1 VSLQGVEV
9 VQAVQDMS
17 GSVPLIAGKMTWVRV
32 YLDKNNGTRPLTASL
47 KAQRGTTMLSLNP
60 VAPITVDATENLT
73 LRRQI
78 FSKSLNFAVPA
89 TMIGS
94 GTTIF
99 TLATPTDMSS
109 QHKTIICDNCG
120 NPAQVSFSNM
130 PPLVVRLIG
139 LTYRFSPTPGAPQQ
153 TATPRPIDFTLLQ
166 SWLGRAYPVSQVIS
180 SQTTAPVNFKPNFDG
195 TTTADCTNADA
206 QLSAIRAVDMAQPGA
221 DNRTHYLGLVSN
233 QGGFMR
239 GCSSSTP
246 AAADPTATASGPSG
260 APGGPGIRPAQTET
274 PTELL
279 PTGIRATSLR
289 TPLGA
294 VIPGFALATPK
305 TTWLFPIQTARSAPA
320 SKLALPG
327 STSATR
333 QTASHSRC
341 CGPPAP
347 SKS

>member
-17 GSVPLIAGKMTWVRV
+17 GSVPLIAGKTTWVRV

-47 KAQRGTTMLSLNP
+47 KAQRGTTTLSLNP

-73 LRRQI
+73 LRRQN

-89 TMIGS
+89 AMIGP

-99 TLATPTDMSS
+99 ALATPTDMSP

-120 NPAQVSFSNM
+120 NPTQVSFSNM

-139 LTYRFSPTPGAPQQ
+139 LTYQFQPTPGAPQQ

-195 TTTADCTNADA
+195 TTSIDCTNADA
-206 QLSAIRAVDMAQPGA
+206 QLSAIRAVDMAQLGA
-221 DNRTHYLGLVSN
+221 DNRTHYLPGARIQPGRGHPRLLLLDPGDRGSDRHRLRAVRRSGRARQCPCQRHRGHGRNFCRLV
-233 QGGFMR
+233 F
-239 GCSSSTP
+239 
-246 AAADPTATASGPSG
+246 G
-260 APGGPGIRPAQTET
+260 A
-274 PTELL
+274 
-279 PTGIRATSLR
+279 
-289 TPLGA
+289 
-294 VIPGFALATPK
+294 
-305 TTWLFPIQTARSAPA
+305 
-320 SKLALPG
+320 
-327 STSATR
+327 
-333 QTASHSRC
+333 
-341 CGPPAP
+341 
-347 SKS
+347 